1 MNHATQSS
9 HSGGLRE
16 IAAGMRIFACLTLLL
31 LTLPWDS
38 HSQGEEGTTK
48 LFSLSVREFRREERT
63 SLRGSDPMWIEFE
76 SELILFGRLT
86 TDVIGDSII
95 FTAFNDSMQFKSV
108 TPYPFDTFMS
118 RDTLYY
124 SSDTGR
130 DIVSGGF
137 FEMYDSM
144 LACIFEDASLTVR
157 FCRSCERPTIDHWK
171 NHCESGE
178 YTRLDLPYALGLFF
192 PGAWIPSL
200 AEDSRW
206 VEEILIPPYSRLGH
220 RPKVRTRARI
230 VRVEDGIATAVLSS
244 DTTLSNIHSILPN
257 GESATIVRDALH
269 LGGTLFLAQ
278 QDGLPLKGEI
288 RIEESMQILRPKL
301 SDRAIEKE
309 CAYILRY
316 RVY

>member
-1 MNHATQSS
+1 
-9 HSGGLRE
+9 
-16 IAAGMRIFACLTLLL
+16 
-31 LTLPWDS
+31 
-38 HSQGEEGTTK
+38 
-48 LFSLSVREFRREERT
+48 
-63 SLRGSDPMWIEFE
+63 MWIEFE

-86 TDVIGDSII
+86 TEICGDSIV
-95 FTAFNDSMQFKSV
+95 FTAFNDSMQFKNV
-108 TPYPFDTFMS
+108 MPYPFDTFMS

-130 DIVSGGF
+130 DVVSGGF

-144 LACIFEDASLTVR
+144 LACIFEDPALTIR
-157 FCRSCERPTIDHWK
+157 FCRTCERPTIDHWK
-171 NHCESGE
+171 DDCESGE
-178 YTRLDLPYALGLFF
+178 YTRLDLKHALGLFF
-192 PGAWIPSL
+192 AETWIPSL

-206 VEEILIPPYSRLGH
+206 EEDKRIPSYSRLGY
-220 RPKVRTRARI
+220 RPKVRARARVVQI
-230 VRVEDGIATAVLSS
+230 ADGAATAVLLS
-244 DTTLSNIHSILPN
+244 DTTLSGIHTTLPN
-257 GESATIVRDALH
+257 GESATILRNALH
-269 LGGTLFLAQ
+269 LGGTLFLAL